1 MRSIALITGLAG
13 CLAAGLPPHAAWSQS
28 APQPVETIDVE
39 PVGKVVTLTGSAKVD
54 HATAVVVQAGLSIGG
69 AQALKIDDPIYQNDV
84 IETATDAELGIV
96 FRDGTS
102 FKMSKHARMEIN
114 EFIYDPKGASNSMLV
129 RLTAGTF
136 TFIAGKAADT
146 GRMKVATPVGT
157 MGIRGTVPHVEI
169 MEDGKTVKFA
179 TLIEE
184 RKGRHAA
191 LESAPASKSG
201 SAPLPSPAFERSKRL
216 SDAVLR
222 ICNHC

>member
-1 MRSIALITGLAG
+1 
-13 CLAAGLPPHAAWSQS
+13 LPPHAAWSQS

-54 HATAVVVQAGLSIGG
+54 HATAVVVQAGLSTGG

-129 RLTAGTF
+129 RLTAG
-136 TFIAGKAADT
+136 
-146 GRMKVATPVGT
+146 
-157 MGIRGTVPHVEI
+157 
-169 MEDGKTVKFA
+169 
-179 TLIEE
+179 
-184 RKGRHAA
+184 
-191 LESAPASKSG
+191 
-201 SAPLPSPAFERSKRL
+201 PSPSSLARPPIPAE
-216 SDAVLR
+216 
-222 ICNHC
+222 

>member
-1 MRSIALITGLAG
+1 
-13 CLAAGLPPHAAWSQS
+13 
-28 APQPVETIDVE
+28 
-39 PVGKVVTLTGSAKVD
+39 
-54 HATAVVVQAGLSIGG
+54 
-69 AQALKIDDPIYQNDV
+69 
-84 IETATDAELGIV
+84 
-96 FRDGTS
+96 
-102 FKMSKHARMEIN
+102 
-114 EFIYDPKGASNSMLV
+114 
-129 RLTAGTF
+129 LTAGTF

-222 ICNHC
+222 ICNRC